1 MGNKGGSRLLAQSS
15 KVRVNTKGVQPG
27 FAGDRSKHSEPGGRG
42 EGTPRGTGRLG
53 AAVNPA
59 WGQSALQAQR
69 VAIWPR
75 TVMQLPRHPKG
86 REKTEMAFD

>member
-27 FAGDRSKHSEPGGRG
+27 FAGDRSKPSEPGGRG

-75 TVMQLPRHPKG
+75 TSCSFPDTQKE
-86 REKTEMAFD
+86 EKKLR